1 MRQAVIQYY
10 CIAKNKNV
18 IVMIDS
24 ISKKK
29 KHLEMSTN
37 NRLQYS

>member
-29 KHLEMSTN
+29 KKTPRN
-37 NRLQYS
+37 VN